1 MPTLVLLSLLQ
12 HSPLSPDNPGLSLCL
27 SARADGPED
36 LGFLTSRLSA
46 LPKGV
51 VLVLGVWLILSA
63 LVVLVVG
70 ARALFVGRDWGKTR
84 GKDGQNGWLGGG
96 VGGVVFGSVAAGA
109 LSLSRSP

>member
-12 HSPLSPDNPGLSLCL
+12 HSPLSPDNPGLTLRL
-27 SARADGPED
+27 SARADNPEE
-36 LGFLTSRLSA
+36 LGFLASRLSA

-63 LVVLVVG
+63 LVVLVAG

-84 GKDGQNGWLGGG
+84 GEDGQNGWLGGG